1 MRTWTAVSKA
11 LCVLCV
17 VLLAQVTL
25 PTTGHAATAQAINAS
40 ADQTMALFRQQFPG
54 ADAYLRD
61 ARGVLIF
68 PQVIQAGIGI
78 GGEYGEGVMR
88 IADHDAGYYSIA
100 AGSWGFQ
107 FGVQAKS
114 IVVLFM
120 DGQALRHF
128 QEKTAMGNNFNVG
141 IDGSIAI
148 INIGG
153 QASVNSA
160 TINRPIMGFVFN
172 QKGLMYNLSLQGA
185 KITQIQR

>member
-1 MRTWTAVSKA
+1 MTASKA
-11 LCVLCV
+11 LCILCV

-40 ADQTMALFRQQFPG
+40 ADQTMALFRQKIPG

-68 PQVIQAGIGI
+68 PQVIQAGIGL

-88 IADHDAGYYSIA
+88 IAGHDTGYYSLA
-100 AGSWGFQ
+100 AGSLGLQ
-107 FGVQAKS
+107 FGAQAKS

-120 DGQALRHF
+120 DRQALRNF
-128 QEKTAMGNNFNVG
+128 QEKTAMGKNFDVG
-141 IDGSIAI
+141 VDGSIAI
-148 INIGG
+148 IDVGG

-160 TINRPIMGFVFN
+160 TINQPIIGFAFN

-185 KITQIQR
+185 KITRIQR

>member
-1 MRTWTAVSKA
+1 MAVSKA

-17 VLLAQVTL
+17 VLLAQVAL
-25 PTTGHAATAQAINAS
+25 PTTGQAATAQAINAS
-40 ADQTMALFRQQFPG
+40 ADQTIALFRQQVPA

-61 ARGVLIF
+61 AKGVLIF

-88 IADHDAGYYSIA
+88 VAGRDTGYYSVA
-100 AGSWGFQ
+100 AGSFGIQ
-107 FGVQAKS
+107 FGAQAKS
-114 IVVLFM
+114 VVVLFM
-120 DGQALRHF
+120 DRAALRHF

-148 INIGG
+148 INVGG
-153 QASVNSA
+153 QAGVSTA
-160 TINRPIMGFVFN
+160 TINRPIIGFVFN